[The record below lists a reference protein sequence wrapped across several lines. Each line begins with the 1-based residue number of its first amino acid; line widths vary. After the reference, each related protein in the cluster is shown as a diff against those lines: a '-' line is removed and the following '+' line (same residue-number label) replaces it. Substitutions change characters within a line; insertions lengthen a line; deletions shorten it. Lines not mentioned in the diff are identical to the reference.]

1 MLNKNSQ
8 EVARL
13 QRTDETAI
21 LEFVNKQI
29 SENQEILTLLESA
42 DEYFKNN
49 VSIANRTKIRGL
61 KMDLIAIK
69 NNLIKA
75 TQKRSEYISYV
86 EERNQMKKLGIS
98 DVE

>member
-1 MLNKNSQ
+1 
-8 EVARL
+8 
-13 QRTDETAI
+13 
-21 LEFVNKQI
+21 
-29 SENQEILTLLESA
+29 
-42 DEYFKNN
+42 
-49 VSIANRTKIRGL
+49 
-61 KMDLIAIK
+61 MDLIAIK